1 MQAYREMC
9 GMSQSPVHCRDVDL
23 RISVQHVAQM
33 VVCSKSR
40 TALGLHLLIP
50 GAFAQAYV
58 DMFSKSLGLEYKQYG
73 ISVHNQA
80 PAYVA
85 TKMSKIRKPS
95 ADAPSPKDWVAAAV
109 KHIGY
114 EPTQCP
120 FPWVSHPQC

>member
-1 MQAYREMC
+1 MWHKWLCAASH
-9 GMSQSPVHCRDVDL
+9 G
-23 RISVQHVAQM
+23 A
-33 VVCSKSR
+33 
-40 TALGLHLLIP
+40 ALGLQLLIP
-50 GAFAQAYV
+50 GAFCAAQAYV

-120 FPWVSHPQC
+120 FPWVLHPQC